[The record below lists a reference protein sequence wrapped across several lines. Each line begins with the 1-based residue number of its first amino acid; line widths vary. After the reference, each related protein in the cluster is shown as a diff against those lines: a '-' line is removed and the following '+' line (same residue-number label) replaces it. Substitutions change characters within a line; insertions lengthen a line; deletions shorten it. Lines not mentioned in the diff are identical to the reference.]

1 MRLGD
6 IRLSIRL
13 NKLTGLVLLCLAFLT
28 SGLVAQEN
36 KFSLSSYGDELS
48 NGPDKFF
55 YFNELEG
62 VLFLNGTIE
71 KGIYT
76 NFRQAITENK
86 IHTIVLNSLG
96 GNVEEG
102 LNIAGTVFDKG
113 IKTYIPKGYKCY
125 SACSFIFLAG
135 SEKYALGELG
145 VHQAAYA
152 DDVSKEKAAIG
163 AVTTVSQLTTAD
175 ILLRLGEF
183 NTPRFVEQRMLRT
196 APEDMYVFNAKELNK
211 LGNLDVSNNSKALFK
226 NIDKFIYDLQKYYAE
241 QDCDNDVKKCTS
253 TQLCKRAAANKSWN
267 TTTISTKYVTE
278 AKRKGLSCGV
288 PVPVCPEDIKKCNQ
302 EYLCTYGTT
311 SINTGLSWLNNSF
324 ADEAKLRDLSC
335 NVKET
340 KTSVVTSNA
349 PQVVNGNLSGTWD
362 ILYSLCTDQRY
373 EAVLKLSQDTKI
385 TKNEYY
391 ATYNAPHGYYIGTAQ
406 DNNGNFVNIPIEN
419 SDNFNNFSYSN
430 IMLYSIPTSNNYFY
444 YFICQDNFNNLYL
457 SELTLDISTN
467 SVSRTNTSYNNNG
480 VNNIYNMPNSITSFL
495 NNLYY
500 VRTDLGYS
508 SQQISNLNDSSKY
521 PVYGISNTNPA
532 NQQGPTPAS
541 SSFVYYLEKNGTLTN
556 YLSFILETPYIPTS
570 NNYNDLSLGLISG
583 SNYIGDNDNLPFK
596 LIISSKDKPGFIYFS
611 NNGGGAC
618 FIKDTEITIL
628 ENNKEINKEVQYLK
642 KGDLVKIN
650 ENEYK
655 KIVFIGENYYNILD
669 KLNNIRIIKKDTIS
683 EHIPFKDTILTS
695 GHSVLFENLDHI
707 NEYYNENIYT
717 DNINGF
723 KKMMTQHCKL
733 FNFAS
738 LEDIKFLI
746 KGNKIQYYHLALEN
760 DDIHGQY
767 AIYTNNIRSES
778 MAISHISIS
787 GLREINISPINNK
800 LENLNNN
807 IIKV

>member
-1 MRLGD
+1 MSNWIGQNIGNGNEVTFLEMNNNGKLICYSVQNLIYFATYNSLNENYD
-6 IRLSIRL
+6 ISLIDTLVDTEQVVSIKSITTKT
-13 NKLTGLVLLCLAFLT
+13 NDI
-28 SGLVAQEN
+28 
-36 KFSLSSYGDELS
+36 Y
-48 NGPDKFF
+48 
-55 YFNELEG
+55 YFNVIIATNLPRCISKYFGMDTNEIY
-62 VLFLNGTIE
+62 NGN
-71 KGIYT
+71 Y
-76 NFRQAITENK
+76 
-86 IHTIVLNSLG
+86 
-96 GNVEEG
+96 
-102 LNIAGTVFDKG
+102 
-113 IKTYIPKGYKCY
+113 
-125 SACSFIFLAG
+125 G
-135 SEKYALGELG
+135 S
-145 VHQAAYA
+145 
-152 DDVSKEKAAIG
+152 
-163 AVTTVSQLTTAD
+163 SQLTNIHSVIIRDMQIAY
-175 ILLRLGEF
+175 
-183 NTPRFVEQRMLRT
+183 VESST
-196 APEDMYVFNAKELNK
+196 KIWFYVVF
-211 LGNLDVSNNSKALFK
+211 SNNVFVIFNNSDTTQYLTDS
-226 NIDKFIYDLQKYYAE
+226 NTVQYISGPN
-241 QDCDNDVKKCTS
+241 CDTIRVLPILNE
-253 TQLCKRAAANKSWN
+253 NKSTPLNYIYMYRDGAIEKANLVRFLSNSSN
-267 TTTISTKYVTE
+267 TTL
-278 AKRKGLSCGV
+278 G
-288 PVPVCPEDIKKCNQ
+288 
-302 EYLCTYGTT
+302 
-311 SINTGLSWLNNSF
+311 
-324 ADEAKLRDLSC
+324 
-335 NVKET
+335 
-340 KTSVVTSNA
+340 
-349 PQVVNGNLSGTWD
+349 
-362 ILYSLCTDQRY
+362 
-373 EAVLKLSQDTKI
+373 
-385 TKNEYY
+385 
-391 ATYNAPHGYYIGTAQ
+391 
-406 DNNGNFVNIPIEN
+406 IPN
-419 SDNFNNFSYSN
+419 SDNFNNLSYSN
-430 IMLYSIPTSNNYFY
+430 IMLYSISVDGFNYSY

-457 SELTLDISTN
+457 SVLNLDIVNN

-480 VNNIYNMPNSITSFL
+480 VNNIYNIPNSITSFL
-495 NNLYY
+495 NNLYC

-508 SQQISNLNDSSKY
+508 SQQISNLNDGSKY
-521 PVYGISNTNPA
+521 PVYGISNTNSA

-556 YLSFILETPYIPTS
+556 YLSFILDIPYVPTS

-683 EHIPFKDTILTS
+683 ENIPFKDTILTS

-717 DNINGF
+717 DNIKGF

-733 FNFAS
+733 FDFAS

-778 MAISHISIS
+778 MSISYISIS

>member
-1 MRLGD
+1 MSNWIGQNIGD
-6 IRLSIRL
+6 GNEVSFLEM
-13 NKLTGLVLLCLAFLT
+13 NNNGKLICYVIQNLI
-28 SGLVAQEN
+28 
-36 KFSLSSYGDELS
+36 
-48 NGPDKFF
+48 
-55 YFNELEG
+55 YF
-62 VLFLNGTIE
+62 
-71 KGIYT
+71 
-76 NFRQAITENK
+76 
-86 IHTIVLNSLG
+86 
-96 GNVEEG
+96 
-102 LNIAGTVFDKG
+102 
-113 IKTYIPKGYKCY
+113 
-125 SACSFIFLAG
+125 
-135 SEKYALGELG
+135 
-145 VHQAAYA
+145 
-152 DDVSKEKAAIG
+152 
-163 AVTTVSQLTTAD
+163 
-175 ILLRLGEF
+175 
-183 NTPRFVEQRMLRT
+183 
-196 APEDMYVFNAKELNK
+196 
-211 LGNLDVSNNSKALFK
+211 
-226 NIDKFIYDLQKYYAE
+226 
-241 QDCDNDVKKCTS
+241 
-253 TQLCKRAAANKSWN
+253 
-267 TTTISTKYVTE
+267 
-278 AKRKGLSCGV
+278 
-288 PVPVCPEDIKKCNQ
+288 
-302 EYLCTYGTT
+302 
-311 SINTGLSWLNNSF
+311 
-324 ADEAKLRDLSC
+324 
-335 NVKET
+335 
-340 KTSVVTSNA
+340 
-349 PQVVNGNLSGTWD
+349 
-362 ILYSLCTDQRY
+362 
-373 EAVLKLSQDTKI
+373 
-385 TKNEYY
+385 
-391 ATYNAPHGYYIGTAQ
+391 ATYNSSNENYDTQLIDTLSNEERVVSMKSVTTKTNNTYYFNVIIATNLPRCISKYFGMDANEIYNDDMGTSELTNIDSVIIRDMQIVYIENLVKIWLYVVFSNNITIIFNNTNLSYLTGTNTVNYSVNNNCDTIRVLPFLNDYSATPLNYIWFERDGSNEQ
-406 DNNGNFVNIPIEN
+406 AYLFKYTDNNGNFVNIPIEN